1 VKLWQDEAGGAAAP
15 RWRGQVTGVADGEKA
30 YAARADEVPV
40 LLARELTRAGIRLGW
55 AWRLRVMLYERRRA
69 RRGQG

>member
-1 VKLWQDEAGGAAAP
+1 VKLWQEES
-15 RWRGQVTGVADGEKA
+15 DGEKA

-55 AWRLRVMLYERRRA
+55 TWRLRVVLYERRRA
-69 RRGQG
+69 RRARA